1 MRIKDSILLD
11 IAFRIGESV
20 QMFIR
25 MFVLT
30 YLGMVGTLAI
40 PLLIFYFLAK

>member
-11 IAFRIGESV
+11 IAFRIGEAV

-25 MFVLT
+25 MFALT

-40 PLLIFYFLAK
+40 PLSIFYFLAK

>member
-11 IAFRIGESV
+11 VALKIGEAV
-20 QMFIR
+20 QMFVR
-25 MFVLT
+25 MFALT
-30 YLGMVGTLAI
+30 YLGMVGTLTI

>member
-11 IAFRIGESV
+11 IAFRIGEAV

>member
-11 IAFRIGESV
+11 IAFRIGEAV

-25 MFVLT
+25 MFALT
-30 YLGMVGTLAI
+30 YLGMVGTLAV

>member
-11 IAFRIGESV
+11 IVFKIVEAG
-20 QMFIR
+20 QMFVR
-25 MFVLT
+25 MFALT

-40 PLLIFYFLAK
+40 PLLIFYFVAK

>member
-11 IAFRIGESV
+11 IAFKVGEAC
-20 QMFIR
+20 QMFVR

-40 PLLIFYFLAK
+40 PLLIFYFIAK